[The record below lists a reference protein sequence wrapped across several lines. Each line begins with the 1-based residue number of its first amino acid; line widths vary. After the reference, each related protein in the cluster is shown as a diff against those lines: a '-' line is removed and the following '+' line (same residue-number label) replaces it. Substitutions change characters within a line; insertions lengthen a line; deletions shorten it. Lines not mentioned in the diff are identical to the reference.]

1 MLKILLGAG
10 LVIAL
15 VGYGIVDTSTVE
27 RAGNTVKN
35 TVYILDD
42 DTTYLIESAL
52 NCMITLADAQVDEA
66 SKDNLELIAD
76 EIANRFGI
84 NSYKVV
90 ETVHTSDDGE
100 EEVIYSPL
108 DGLGLG
114 DDTGRVNDH
123 LYYRQGYYY
132 TVRGSSQHSTNNY

>member
-1 MLKILLGAG
+1 MNEDEQNA
-10 LVIAL
+10 A
-15 VGYGIVDTSTVE
+15 DTEQSP
-27 RAGNTVKN
+27 
-35 TVYILDD
+35 VYILDD

-114 DDTGRVNDH
+114 DDTEDPEEDE
-123 LYYRQGYYY
+123 
-132 TVRGSSQHSTNNY
+132 